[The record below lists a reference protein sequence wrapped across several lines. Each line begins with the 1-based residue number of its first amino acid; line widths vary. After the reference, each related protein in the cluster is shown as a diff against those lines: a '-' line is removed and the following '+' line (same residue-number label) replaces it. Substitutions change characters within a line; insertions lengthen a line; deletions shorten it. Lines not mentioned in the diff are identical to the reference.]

1 MEYREI
7 KFSILLVQVKSSLY
21 GVALAEYL
29 KAAVISECSS
39 VGGYRCTLAPPYYAS
54 LLQVALPVNSRYC
67 LSPTK
72 HLIAEGGLST
82 DLPLPDCCYPSHP
95 IWTKGML
102 WIPSAKR
109 CHLSNPESMLF
120 FPCSSCLLKHNL
132 LKIRYALTL

>member
-1 MEYREI
+1 MDYQMEYREI

-29 KAAVISECSS
+29 KAVVISECSN

-54 LLQVALPVNSRYC
+54 LLQDALPVNSRC
-67 LSPTK
+67 CFSPTK

-82 DLPLPDCCYPSHP
+82 DLPLPDCCYPSHS

-102 WIPSAKR
+102 WIPSVKW
-109 CHLSNPESMLF
+109 CHLSRSRKYAF
-120 FPCSSCLLKHNL
+120 FFL
-132 LKIRYALTL
+132 